1 MPRTGWGEKGLE
13 RAEALLEILLSHEKY
28 PEIQA
33 HWYIEPPDIQVLKV
47 THTTKKA
54 LAEIITGGKP
64 IYAPEKLAT
73 QKRYI
78 QESFKQLTALG
89 LWQEDRTTT
98 RGPAAEN
105 LRFSLRFRSRQPQQ
119 ILEQLRQQWW
129 NHQSK
134 RDPTVDP
141 PIVAP
146 DLELTNPPVKSPTR
160 HQNLPPRNSPRFV
173 GRESE
178 FSQLL
183 QWLYTDNAPAHL
195 SIEGLGG
202 VGKTTLV
209 LEVAYRCLQDGTTSP
224 FDAFIFTSAQQDYFT
239 PRGVVPR
246 PQQQRTL
253 AQILRTVAIV
263 LDCPG
268 ILKEEL
274 DTQIDQLYLHLS
286 RQRVLLIVDN
296 LDGIEQ
302 QQEIVSFLYGLP
314 GTVKVVMTSREQ
326 AITDL
331 VIRLGPLSPDESL
344 TLITRQAKAKIVS
357 LGPGEAQTLA
367 MKTGECPLP
376 LSMPSVN

>member
-1 MPRTGWGEKGLE
+1 
-13 RAEALLEILLSHEKY
+13 
-28 PEIQA
+28 
-33 HWYIEPPDIQVLKV
+33 
-47 THTTKKA
+47 
-54 LAEIITGGKP
+54 
-64 IYAPEKLAT
+64 
-73 QKRYI
+73 
-78 QESFKQLTALG
+78 
-89 LWQEDRTTT
+89 
-98 RGPAAEN
+98 
-105 LRFSLRFRSRQPQQ
+105 
-119 ILEQLRQQWW
+119 
-129 NHQSK
+129 
-134 RDPTVDP
+134 
-141 PIVAP
+141 
-146 DLELTNPPVKSPTR
+146 
-160 HQNLPPRNSPRFV
+160 
-173 GRESE
+173 
-178 FSQLL
+178 
-183 QWLYTDNAPAHL
+183 
-195 SIEGLGG
+195 